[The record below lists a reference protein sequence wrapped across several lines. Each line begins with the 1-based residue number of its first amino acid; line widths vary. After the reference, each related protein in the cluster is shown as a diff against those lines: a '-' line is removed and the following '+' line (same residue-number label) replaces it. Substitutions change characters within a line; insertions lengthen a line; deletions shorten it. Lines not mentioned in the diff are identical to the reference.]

1 MVHGSPCCGNQQLN
15 WQTFNKKSEK
25 MSEIFQQSLNQQN
38 YGSVNTV
45 NKQELTIKLDLI

>member
-1 MVHGSPCCGNQQLN
+1 
-15 WQTFNKKSEK
+15 

-45 NKQELTIKLDLI
+45 NKQELTRKLDLIQKILNRFLAATISEVVK

>member
-1 MVHGSPCCGNQQLN
+1 
-15 WQTFNKKSEK
+15 

-45 NKQELTIKLDLI
+45 NKQELTIKLDLIQKILNRFLAATTSEVVK

>member
-1 MVHGSPCCGNQQLN
+1 
-15 WQTFNKKSEK
+15 

-45 NKQELTIKLDLI
+45 NKQELTRKLDLIQKILNRFLAATIPEVVK